1 MNYSDSEKSAIVAEY
16 KQGIP
21 IKGLSIKYEISE
33 RTICRWAKQYPIV
46 AKETTPIVKKYN
58 QLLHRVKKLEDT
70 ISILKTVNCT
80 FRAPL
85 KEKLA
90 ELELLSMDS
99 MMFIHFVRF
108 WMFLVAPFITI
119 SFAINVVTHGLRSAG
134 MNTAF

>member
-1 MNYSDSEKSAIVAEY
+1 MQDYVNRLLLAINRYDPNDVQTVNHLRDLVCWISDNDS
-16 KQGIP
+16 
-21 IKGLSIKYEISE
+21 L
-33 RTICRWAKQYPIV
+33 
-46 AKETTPIVKKYN
+46 KKD
-58 QLLHRVKKLEDT
+58 QLLHRVKKLEDI